1 MLFGQLDLLD
11 TVIVTAVEP
20 GRSDLVP
27 GFQRYLYLYCTTVL
41 YNTTVGKK

>member
-1 MLFGQLDLLD
+1 MLFRQLDLLD

-27 GFQRYLYLYCTTVL
+27 GFQRYLYLYCTVL
-41 YNTTVGKK
+41 YNTTVGIK